1 MEKQREEYEQ
11 KAIKAIHRAENE
23 KAEAQS
29 KMEYL
34 QVSLQMQW
42 SKSPT
47 LPPYLY
53 LQTSSCV
60 PIIQFS
66 FPLFPFTRG
75 RCRQHRQSLISG
87 RGCVRN
93 WKRVR
98 VSWRGGRMS
107 AQIRC
112 YSCRVTWR
120 YTKATVT
127 ETIMRVSMD
136 LSDTSQIFAKADKP
150 QDPALCTPHHNYT
163 EMYWWGGACHLYMLC
178 NWECVCAVFCGTGGD
193 AEETYRI
200 SAAGESRASFL
211 HLRAGGREP
220 QPERTPTGTHR
231 WGKTDFH
238 FTFIQIFRMY
248 GIYYTVK
255 KLMSCIY
262 FNSHFSCNLISFFI
276 FILHTYRTQPWV
288 VEQ

>member
-112 YSCRVTWR
+112 YSCSVTWR

-127 ETIMRVSMD
+127 ETM
-136 LSDTSQIFAKADKP
+136 
-150 QDPALCTPHHNYT
+150 
-163 EMYWWGGACHLYMLC
+163 GGACHLYMLC